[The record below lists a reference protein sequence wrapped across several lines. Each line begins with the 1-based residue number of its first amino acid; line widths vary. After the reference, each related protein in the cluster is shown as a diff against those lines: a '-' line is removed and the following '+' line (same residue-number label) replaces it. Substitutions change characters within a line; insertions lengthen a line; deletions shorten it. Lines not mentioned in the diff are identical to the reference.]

1 MTIRHPL
8 PVLLASTG
16 LFALVGV
23 AEATAAEAG
32 FSVTR
37 LAADHHTLR
46 IGIAQFG
53 ALPGAADRPFSLA
66 VTLPHGVAATGLPIG
81 CVTGAAGTSGA
92 SAPRGNVLTCDFP
105 AGLGPGGD
113 AVVDL
118 PTRTVADVPA
128 GSVLSGGHVY
138 LHGTGGPHGSRPV
151 RHSVA
156 FALTT
161 DCPAGVSPPCCA
173 RTPAAARS
181 ASATAHGRR
190 SSLPRPVPRG
200 PARRWR

>member
-8 PVLLASTG
+8 PVLLAATG

-23 AEATAAEAG
+23 ADATAAEAG
-32 FSVTR
+32 FTVTR

-46 IGIAQFG
+46 IGITQFG
-53 ALPGAADRPFSLA
+53 ALPGAADRPFSMA
-66 VTLPHGVAATGLPIG
+66 VTLPHGVTATGLPDG
-81 CVTGAAGTSGA
+81 CVAGA
-92 SAPRGNVLTCDFP
+92 SARRGNVLTCDFP
-105 AGLGPGGD
+105 AGLGPRGD
-113 AVVDL
+113 AVVNL

-128 GSVLSGGHVY
+128 GSVLPGGHVFI
-138 LHGTGGPHGSRPV
+138 HGTGGPHGSPPV

-181 ASATAHGRR
+181 ASATVHGHR
-190 SSLPRPVPRG
+190 SSLLRPVPRG